1 MLCCKRSYAPGRKER
16 LKVILNCRT
25 VDGAKLFALF
35 YKRKG
40 VIIMTDFEMISIF
53 MMILSLVTTLVMIK
67 KDK

>member
-1 MLCCKRSYAPGRKER
+1 MNPCLLGPDFPKDTLHVSREIAD
-16 LKVILNCRT
+16 
-25 VDGAKLFALF
+25 DGAKLFALF

>member
-1 MLCCKRSYAPGRKER
+1 M
-16 LKVILNCRT
+16 KVIFNCHT